1 MTHQLGAGIIQSLSD
16 LKAAFSW
23 ECQQLGLHTIS
34 LYSLLSS
41 QSGAGFQRKL
51 LESRCV
57 TRVGQKLGL
66 LSYPA
71 SGVRQHHF
79 CYIQLV
85 MTHSLRPAQIL
96 GMGHHTYLF
105 LEEWQDHI
113 ACGWKLYSHLL
124 ENTVC
129 YYARISIFPH

>member
-1 MTHQLGAGIIQSLSD
+1 MTHGLGAGIIQSLSD
-16 LKAAFSW
+16 LKAGFS
-23 ECQQLGLHTIS
+23 CLAYTPS

-96 GMGHHTYLF
+96 RMGHHTYLF
-105 LEEWQDHI
+105 LEEGQGHI
-113 ACGWKLYSHLL
+113 ECGWKLYSYLL

-129 YYARISIFPH
+129 HNAGISIFPH